1 MHAVLRRYLPDELS
15 AEKLAE
21 LERWRCD
28 SRTAACACLL
38 LLCATREALT
48 DGAQAMALA
57 KALTE
62 VCSALGRH
70 SAHDSMAW
78 GCDLD
83 PGNTGAQLS
92 TPAGEMS
99 SNSQMLHWS
108 QPLTMLP
115 LEVCL
120 QRDQL
125 IQRNTICAL
134 VCSCSFSDLYKGRY
148 IFIATLAVR

>member
-1 MHAVLRRYLPDELS
+1 MSGSPDGLRQHVLMHHSFLRRYLPDKIS

-83 PGNTGAQLS
+83 PGNAGSQLS
-92 TPAGEMS
+92 TPAGEMYCRIPPCCAGLCHWKC
-99 SNSQMLHWS
+99 LHS
-108 QPLTMLP
+108 
-115 LEVCL
+115 
-120 QRDQL
+120 
-125 IQRNTICAL
+125 A
-134 VCSCSFSDLYKGRY
+134 
-148 IFIATLAVR
+148 ATNV

>member
-1 MHAVLRRYLPDELS
+1 MHGFLCRYLPDGIS

-83 PGNTGAQLS
+83 PGNTSSQLS
-92 TPAGEMS
+92 NPPGKIPPGHVLGMTVSPPKEA
-99 SNSQMLHWS
+99 
-108 QPLTMLP
+108 
-115 LEVCL
+115 
-120 QRDQL
+120 R
-125 IQRNTICAL
+125 I
-134 VCSCSFSDLYKGRY
+134 
-148 IFIATLAVR
+148 

>member
-1 MHAVLRRYLPDELS
+1 MLWILTHPWHLCRTPFNKTGAGTHLKKTVGDRYPCNGSLRRYLPDGVC

-38 LLCATREALT
+38 LLCATREVLT

-83 PGNTGAQLS
+83 PGNTSSQLS
-92 TPAGEMS
+92 TPPGKIS
-99 SNSQMLHWS
+99 PRRVH
-108 QPLTMLP
+108 
-115 LEVCL
+115 
-120 QRDQL
+120 
-125 IQRNTICAL
+125 I
-134 VCSCSFSDLYKGRY
+134 
-148 IFIATLAVR
+148 IAVPTCKEFCI